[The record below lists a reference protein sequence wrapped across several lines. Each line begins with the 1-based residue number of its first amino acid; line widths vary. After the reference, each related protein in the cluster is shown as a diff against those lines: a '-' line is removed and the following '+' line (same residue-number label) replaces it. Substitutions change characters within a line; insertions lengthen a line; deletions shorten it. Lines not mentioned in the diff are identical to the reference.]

1 MGSGQSQDENEL
13 WGGNLTRFWIFQ
25 SPLIALGHAP
35 QLIEKAAS
43 SGLELINTWDGGSMD
58 CRASLGVQDR
68 QTQTQ

>member
-1 MGSGQSQDENEL
+1 MGWESD
-13 WGGNLTRFWIFQ
+13 WILDIPE
-25 SPLIALGHAP
+25 SPDGPGPCSPAHR
-35 QLIEKAAS
+35 KAAS